1 MSDALPRAVPDF
13 AGLVREHQ
21 AMVFSV
27 ALHFLQDRA
36 TAEEIA
42 QDVFLELHQALP
54 TLGSPEY
61 VLHWLRRVA
70 VHRSIDAIRR
80 RRPTLALVAVR
91 EPAVAARDGDVLLE
105 SLLRDL
111 VASLPEKARM
121 AVILRYQEDLDPLE
135 IAEILDLPVRTVKSR
150 LHRSI
155 ELLREKL
162 TRRVQTGKQHE

>member
-1 MSDALPRAVPDF
+1 MPEAPPRAVPDF

-27 ALHFLQDRA
+27 AVHFLRDRA

-42 QDVFLELHQALP
+42 QDVFLELHQAMP
-54 TLGSPEY
+54 TLSSPEH
-61 VLHWLRRVA
+61 VLHWLRRVT

-80 RRPTLALVAVR
+80 RRPTLALVSVR
-91 EPAVAARDGDVLLE
+91 EPAAVNREGDVLLE
-105 SLLRDL
+105 SKLRDL
-111 VASLPEKARM
+111 VARLPEKARM

-162 TRRVQTGKQHE
+162 TRRVSVGKTT